1 MNSSHSSYSLYELFV
16 VVDAVTY
23 VGVWRMYPEFFRTSP
38 SLTWADHAGCENT
51 RKSVRRCSLNDRLGR
66 SIIVFRPLR
75 WIAAACSSP
84 NRFRWMILVMV
95 ERHTNGMIISYL
107 NGYHSGSCHDVSI
120 ADC

>member
-23 VGVWRMYPEFFRTSP
+23 VGVWRMYPEFFQTSP
-38 SLTWADHAGCENT
+38 SLTWADRAGCENT
-51 RKSVRRCSLNDRLGR
+51 RKSVRRCSLNDRLGSPPRR

-84 NRFRWMILVMV
+84 NRF
-95 ERHTNGMIISYL
+95 
-107 NGYHSGSCHDVSI
+107 
-120 ADC
+120 